1 MLRQYIRASHEGKV
15 IDMAARK
22 KEVNTENTDKA
33 NKNVTDVT
41 DTDENKRS
49 VDEMLDELAETVEKL
64 DDEDISL
71 EEAFKLYERGMKLA
85 KACNEGIDLVEKK
98 VMALTAEGEEE
109 FE

>member
-1 MLRQYIRASHEGKV
+1 
-15 IDMAARK
+15 MAARK
-22 KEVNTENTDKA
+22 KEVNAENTD
-33 NKNVTDVT
+33 NVKMNDAVT
-41 DTDENKRS
+41 TEEGNKRS

-71 EEAFKLYERGMKLA
+71 EEAFKLYEKGMKLA